1 MSGLPASFGETAQQK
16 HRSGDQRSLE
26 VDQVSAP
33 PYAVRDGTVVPDQ
46 RLSLSRSPTDNSMCD
61 SPGGDRLRDLDCTSP
76 PSRPILVG
84 GKHE

>member
-76 PSRPILVG
+76 PSRPDIG
-84 GKHE
+84 GRQA

>member
-26 VDQVSAP
+26 VDAVSAP

-46 RLSLSRSPTDNSMCD
+46 RLSLSRSPTDKLMCD
-61 SPGGDRLRDLDCTSP
+61 SRAAIDFGISIALRRRADQ
-76 PSRPILVG
+76 ILVG

>member
-46 RLSLSRSPTDNSMCD
+46 RLSIEVERRELVAIREPLHALKQVPQDDDLPTTGN
-61 SPGGDRLRDLDCTSP
+61 
-76 PSRPILVG
+76 
-84 GKHE
+84 